1 MQLVTPGIG
10 LIFWMVLSFGIVF
23 FLLKKF
29 AWGPILGI
37 ITEREESIEKALKA
51 AEIAKEDLKLYQNQ
65 NEKLLNEARAEREE
79 MMKEARESKDRILA
93 EAKQKAGEEASRI
106 IESARIEIK
115 AEKNAAINEIKT
127 QVAVLS
133 VEIAEKILKSELS
146 SDEKQKA
153 LMANLLAEA
162 KLN

>member
-37 ITEREESIEKALKA
+37 ITEREQSIAKALKA

-79 MMKEARESKDRILA
+79 MMKEARETKDRILA
-93 EAKQKAGEEASRI
+93 EAKQKAGEEANRI
-106 IESARIEIK
+106 MESARTEIK

-133 VEIAEKILKSELS
+133 VEIAEKIIKSELS
-146 SDEKQKA
+146 SDDKQKS

>member
-1 MQLVTPGIG
+1 
-10 LIFWMVLSFGIVF
+10 
-23 FLLKKF
+23 LLKKF
-29 AWGPILGI
+29 ALGPILGI
-37 ITEREESIEKALKA
+37 ITEREQSIEKALKA

>member
-10 LIFWMVLSFGIVF
+10 LIFWMILSFGIVF

-29 AWGPILGI
+29 AWEPILGMI
-37 ITEREESIEKALKA
+37 SEREQSIEKALKA
-51 AEIAKEDLKLYQNQ
+51 AEIAKEDLSLFQNQ
-65 NEKLLNEARAEREE
+65 NEKLLQQARTEREG
-79 MMKEARESKDRILA
+79 MMKEARETKDRILA

-106 IESARIEIK
+106 IEQARLEIK
-115 AEKNAAINEIKT
+115 SEKNAAINEIKT

-133 VEIAEKILKSELS
+133 VEIAEKIIKSELS

-153 LMANLLAEA
+153 LMASLLAEA